1 MHLLILGCG
10 DIGTRVGLSLIQQ
23 GWRVSAVR
31 RQPHLLPD
39 CFERLGLDI
48 TDEGRLADLAP
59 WAPDYVLVTP
69 TPLTYDPAGYQAGFA
84 DVAAS
89 LSSQDWINRCRRVI
103 WVSSTRVYREANGG
117 WVDEHAALNVAE
129 PQAAAMVAAEAIMR
143 RGCTATIIRPAGVYG
158 DPEGMLMRR
167 VKAEEGGSTA
177 ATFGNRIHRDD
188 LSRLIVHCLLR
199 DHSGDSV
206 PPTVVAADHDPTPT
220 HEIEDW
226 LAAQLGLTLRR
237 PAEGGVIRA
246 NRRCAN
252 TLLAQVGFTLTYPT
266 WREGYEAA
274 LAALPD
280 SP

>member
-23 GWRVSAVR
+23 GWRVYAVR

-48 TDEGRLADLAP
+48 TDEERLADLVP
-59 WAPDYVLVTP
+59 LAPDYVLVTP

-89 LSSQDWINRCRRVI
+89 LASQNWINRCRRVM
-103 WVSSTRVYREANGG
+103 WVSSTRVYREASGG
-117 WVDEHAALNVAE
+117 WVDEHAPLNRDE
-129 PQAAAMVAAEAIMR
+129 PQAAAMVAAEASIR

-158 DPEGMLMRR
+158 NPEGMLMRR
-167 VKAEEGGSTA
+167 VIAGEGGSTA

-206 PPTVVAADHDPTPT
+206 PPTVVAADHDSTPT

-226 LAAQLGLTLRR
+226 LAVQLGLTLRR
-237 PAEGGVIRA
+237 PAQGGVIRA

-252 TLLAQVGFTLTYPT
+252 TLLAQVGFMLTYPT

>member
-48 TDEGRLADLAP
+48 TDEERLADLAP
-59 WAPDYVLVTP
+59 LAPDYVLVTP

-89 LSSQDWINRCRRVI
+89 LASQNWINRCRRVI

-167 VKAEEGGSTA
+167 VKAGEGGSTA

-188 LSRLIVHCLLR
+188 LSRLIAHCLLR
-199 DHSGDSV
+199 NQRGESV
-206 PPTVVAADHDPTPT
+206 PPTLVGADNDTTPT
-220 HEIEDW
+220 HAIEDW
-226 LAAQLGLTLRR
+226 LASQLGLTLRR
-237 PAEGGVIRA
+237 PAEGGVARA
-246 NRRCAN
+246 HRRCVNA
-252 TLLAQVGFTLTYPT
+252 LLVQIGFTLKYPT
-266 WREGYEAA
+266 WREGYQAA
-274 LAALPD
+274 LGALSDP
-280 SP
+280 